1 MRKALGIFL
10 VAVACCA
17 AFLSWTSFPDPDAFY
32 HANAALLLWRHGSI
46 HAFPWL
52 DLTTLGTGYMDQH
65 FLFHVIEAPFV
76 ALFGLHLGAR
86 ILALFLAAACVTT
99 CYLLLRWTK
108 VRHAEVWA
116 LLLLATSPLMVRL
129 LLAKASPLAIILF
142 VLGLAATWKRK
153 PFLVAFIAF
162 LFALTHG
169 GWVYLIGSIVLMGI
183 GDVLYRFVMEER
195 KSIIDLLSKPYLLSF
210 GAACVGVTIGLL
222 VHPNFP
228 QDFSLLWV
236 QVVKI
241 GLQTP
246 FNHVILGS
254 EWLPVTPSWMLAGLA
269 LWFIMLGVGI
279 AGVFMAP
286 RKPIELNAA
295 KAVVVFAFPVAA
307 LLAMTFKSR
316 RSVEYLVPAL
326 VLWVPWLW
334 NMIDLQRFRFVV
346 MESLPKQL
354 REWIPWILIAAIG
367 ALIFK
372 NLQSTYVILHDGRYP
387 DAIYAEAFSAVS
399 SRAHEGDRVFHS
411 DWDEFPILWSL
422 DDRLK
427 YVAGLDPTFLY
438 EASSTLSDEYRDVTW
453 GQTTTTPEQVWNFVH
468 DRINARFVFIDK
480 RDHQKLFD
488 AITGDSRYELLRDTN
503 DAATFEVRP

>member
-1 MRKALGIFL
+1 
-10 VAVACCA
+10 
-17 AFLSWTSFPDPDAFY
+17 
-32 HANAALLLWRHGSI
+32 
-46 HAFPWL
+46 
-52 DLTTLGTGYMDQH
+52 
-65 FLFHVIEAPFV
+65 
-76 ALFGLHLGAR
+76 
-86 ILALFLAAACVTT
+86 
-99 CYLLLRWTK
+99 
-108 VRHAEVWA
+108 
-116 LLLLATSPLMVRL
+116 
-129 LLAKASPLAIILF
+129 
-142 VLGLAATWKRK
+142 
-153 PFLVAFIAF
+153 
-162 LFALTHG
+162 
-169 GWVYLIGSIVLMGI
+169 
-183 GDVLYRFVMEER
+183 
-195 KSIIDLLSKPYLLSF
+195 
-210 GAACVGVTIGLL
+210 
-222 VHPNFP
+222 
-228 QDFSLLWV
+228 
-236 QVVKI
+236 
-241 GLQTP
+241 
-246 FNHVILGS
+246 
-254 EWLPVTPSWMLAGLA
+254 
-269 LWFIMLGVGI
+269 
-279 AGVFMAP
+279 
-286 RKPIELNAA
+286 
-295 KAVVVFAFPVAA
+295 
-307 LLAMTFKSR
+307 
-316 RSVEYLVPAL
+316 
-326 VLWVPWLW
+326 
-334 NMIDLQRFRFVV
+334 MIDLQRFRFVV